1 MDYTN
6 IIKKNLI
13 IMMKKNERNNPT
25 LARQYKNTLL
35 RLPLHPILSKD
46 DLKDVES
53 TLTIFNQM
61 NKIMETNSDLEELE
75 YFQNNLEYAK

>member
-13 IMMKKNERNNPT
+13 ILMKKNEHNNPT

-46 DLKDVES
+46 DLKNVES
-53 TLTIFNQM
+53 TQTIFDQI
-61 NKIMETNSDLEELE
+61 NKIIETNSDLDEIEM
-75 YFQNNLEYAK
+75 FSK

>member
-13 IMMKKNERNNPT
+13 ILMKKNELNNPS

-35 RLPLHPILSKD
+35 RLPLHPILSKE
-46 DLKDVES
+46 DLKNVES
-53 TLTIFNQM
+53 TQAIFDQIY
-61 NKIMETNSDLEELE
+61 KLMETNSDLEDIEM
-75 YFQNNLEYAK
+75 FSKQF

>member
-1 MDYTN
+1 MDFTP

-13 IMMKKNERNNPT
+13 TLMKKNELNNPT

-35 RLPLHPILSKD
+35 RLPLHPILSIH

-53 TLTIFNQM
+53 TQTIFSQIH
-61 NKIMETNSDLEELE
+61 KIMETNSDLEEIEHL
-75 YFQNNLEYAK
+75 K

>member
-13 IMMKKNERNNPT
+13 ILMKKNEHNNPT

-46 DLKDVES
+46 DLKNVES
-53 TLTIFNQM
+53 TQTIFYQINR
-61 NKIMETNSDLEELE
+61 IMETNSDLDEIEM
-75 YFQNNLEYAK
+75 FSK

>member
-13 IMMKKNERNNPT
+13 ILMKKHELNNPT

-46 DLKDVES
+46 DLKNVES
-53 TLTIFNQM
+53 TQTIFDQI
-61 NKIMETNSDLEELE
+61 NKIIETNSDVDEIEM
-75 YFQNNLEYAK
+75 FSK

>member
-13 IMMKKNERNNPT
+13 ILMKKHELNNPT

-46 DLKDVES
+46 DLKNVES
-53 TLTIFNQM
+53 TQTIFDQI
-61 NKIMETNSDLEELE
+61 NKIIETNSDLDEIEM
-75 YFQNNLEYAK
+75 FSK

>member
-13 IMMKKNERNNPT
+13 ILMKKNEHNNPT

-35 RLPLHPILSKD
+35 RLPFHPILSKD
-46 DLKDVES
+46 DLKNVES
-53 TLTIFNQM
+53 TQTIFDQI
-61 NKIMETNSDLEELE
+61 NKIIETNSDLDEI
-75 YFQNNLEYAK
+75 QMISK

>member
-13 IMMKKNERNNPT
+13 ILMKKNELNNPS

-46 DLKDVES
+46 DLKNVES
-53 TLTIFNQM
+53 TQAIFDQI
-61 NKIMETNSDLEELE
+61 NKIIETNSDLEEIE
-75 YFQNNLEYAK
+75 MFSKQF

>member
-13 IMMKKNERNNPT
+13 VLMKKNELNNPT

-46 DLKDVES
+46 DLKNVES
-53 TLTIFNQM
+53 TQTIFDQI
-61 NKIMETNSDLEELE
+61 NKIIETNSDLDEIEM
-75 YFQNNLEYAK
+75 FSK